1 MEKDVPVLP
10 RSQRRKMGII
20 CIDIFF
26 VSLVFFVCMLLVFK
40 ESFFF
45 FFKCWGIEPRAS
57 CMSDT
62 LQTPLVPLFFGGSE
76 V

>member
-1 MEKDVPVLP
+1 LKTRMHPSNSVVIYRRRMEKDVPVLP

-45 FFKCWGIEPRAS
+45 FLNA
-57 CMSDT
+57 
-62 LQTPLVPLFFGGSE
+62 GGLNPGPPA
-76 V
+76 